1 MKLILTSV
9 KAEEHFSTEKLVE
22 WIKKLGYTYNLKS
35 STIEGRKMDRP
46 IIDLKNINEFFLLS
60 KKVKEPLILKH
71 DDGGNPVVM
80 IYNSWIE

>member
-9 KAEEHFSTEKLVE
+9 KAEDHFSTEKLVE

-35 STIEGRKMDRP
+35 STIEGIKMDRP

-71 DDGGNPVVM
+71 DDGGNPVVI